1 MGCEGHRDVAARAL
15 FMEGWD
21 ENLSPANEVQQSDA
35 VGMLLCMVMFARWSC
50 GRVGGQCRL

>member
-1 MGCEGHRDVAARAL
+1 MAARAL